1 MCEGKDRHGKI
12 QQGTEILKIKKKQK
26 NVETRNN
33 GSNKKHRGKH
43 QQYTWPSGK
52 KMVWRW
58 RSMNYDQISIK
69 EKKHPIVNNP
79 KNSQNRIWS

>member
-1 MCEGKDRHGKI
+1 MCEGKVRHGKI

-43 QQYTWPSGK
+43 QQYT
-52 KMVWRW
+52 
-58 RSMNYDQISIK
+58 
-69 EKKHPIVNNP
+69 
-79 KNSQNRIWS
+79 

>member
-12 QQGTEILKIKKKQK
+12 QQGTEILKIKKKQQK

-43 QQYTWPSGK
+43 QQYT
-52 KMVWRW
+52 
-58 RSMNYDQISIK
+58 
-69 EKKHPIVNNP
+69 
-79 KNSQNRIWS
+79 